1 MMINRAEIESKIVR
15 LKLEHEKITVER
27 KKQISDEKE
36 AELFSRHKAILKEVA
51 DLEWQLKSSREK
63 NEYRKSVLNLGKKWS
78 GMRGA
83 IESNIDTTTNSLT
96 IKLCDVVLDLLDRP
110 DLDDNFR
117 DKLFELVSLIDSKRI

>member
-1 MMINRAEIESKIVR
+1 MMVNRTEIESKIVR
-15 LKLEHEKITVER
+15 LKLEHEKITIER

>member
-1 MMINRAEIESKIVR
+1 MINRAEIESKIVR